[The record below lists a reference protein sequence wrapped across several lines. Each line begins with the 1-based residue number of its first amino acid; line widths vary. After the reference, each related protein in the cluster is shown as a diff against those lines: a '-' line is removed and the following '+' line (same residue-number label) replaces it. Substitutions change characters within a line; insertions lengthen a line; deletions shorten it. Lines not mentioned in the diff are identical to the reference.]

1 MQTDTSSFSYN
12 VKAEICKAFPSHR
25 CCTLAECYGIL
36 LFCNTFSPKVIKIV
50 TEHDEFAARLPKLFK
65 RAFNLEFD
73 EKPVQEPDNGK
84 FTFAIRDSE
93 KIHAIYTTFGL
104 STDENVTLHLNRG
117 VLEGECCDISF
128 IRGAL
133 LAGGSV
139 IDPAKR
145 YHLEFTTTHRKV
157 CAETYSLL
165 LDMDFMPRDMVRN
178 GTYVLYFKQSDQIED
193 LLTLLDAP
201 VCAMRIMEA
210 KIEKQMRNKI
220 NRVCNCDNANTDKII
235 DAAQKQIAAIQ
246 KLRAE
251 GVFDTL
257 PEKLKD
263 VAILREQDSEASL
276 TDMAE
281 QLKLSKS
288 AINHRMRK
296 IMELA
301 KD

>member
-1 MQTDTSSFSYN
+1 MQTDISSFSYN
-12 VKAEICKAFPSHR
+12 VKAEICKTFPSHR
-25 CCTLAECYGIL
+25 CCTLAECYGVL
-36 LFCNTFSPKVIKIV
+36 LFCNTFSPKGIKIV
-50 TEHDEFAARLPKLFK
+50 TEHDDFAARLPKLFK

-73 EKPVQEPDNGK
+73 ERPEGEPENGK
-84 FTFAIRDSE
+84 FTFVISDAE
-93 KIHAIYTTFGL
+93 KIRSIYATFGL

-139 IDPAKR
+139 IDPEKR
-145 YHLEFTTTHRKV
+145 YHLELTTTHRKV

-165 LDMDFMPRDMVRN
+165 LDMEFTPRDMVRN
-178 GTYVLYFKQSDQIED
+178 GVYVLYFKQSDQIED

-201 VCAMRIMEA
+201 VCAMKIMEA
-210 KIEKQMRNKI
+210 KIEKQMRNQV
-220 NRVCNCDNANTDKII
+220 NRMCNCDDANTDKVIE
-235 DAAQKQIAAIQ
+235 ASQKQIAAIQ
-246 KLRAE
+246 KLRDSGA
-251 GVFDTL
+251 FDTL
-257 PEKLKD
+257 PEKIKE
-263 VAILREQDSEASL
+263 VAALREQEPEAALS
-276 TDMAE
+276 DMAA
-281 QLKLSKS
+281 QLNLSKS